1 MLEGVS
7 PLFLRV
13 SKLLLL
19 SFFFVVCLFTFDYAS
34 AGNIPVIVD
43 TPTPGGNLLPDPFAG
58 ASPGMTPAPNLPPVL
73 TLPDGTLING
83 LPPSSPNSPDGGGGG
98 QDANPAPSTQTGETP
113 VTQVVSDCSE
123 GFFASLNCFVI
134 NFFGSFVAIAG
145 LTFDTAVGLFII
157 QFGDQYLNTNLGW
170 TIERLWTTVRDI
182 FNLLFIFGL
191 VYIGFQIILGTNESQ
206 AKRTI
211 PLLIIAGLLVN
222 FSLFIV
228 KFIVD
233 FANLAAYQIYTLFS
247 AIGANQAPATA
258 VSNLGGLPSI
268 STAFLNSLGVGQ
280 ILSVVAVNQEFLYLI
295 GLLVIFA
302 VLIYVFF
309 MGAILITIR
318 FAVLLMYIVFSPAM
332 FLGWV
337 FPGMQGI
344 TDKYW
349 RGLLGQAFFAPAL
362 LFMLYLS
369 YRVIDG
375 YNAAMRSS
383 LYEINN
389 GLVNSGANTDNAE
402 AVVNQEQLVGAFVD
416 VMPFFVMVVVFLIAS
431 MVVARKMADSGG
443 SMVMKINNYGIGKLN
458 GALRGT
464 GAFAGGVAAGAGG
477 YMAYKGIDKAA
488 NSNNAASRFVG
499 RTLTFTGARDKAEKS
514 FKGSPLGEWKENR
527 KKQSSALAV
536 RKSDSDLASLI
547 SRTPKSSEDQ
557 IKFEQG
563 ITDATS
569 SQIIDQLKEHKP
581 GSEAYQRIVGAL
593 SPSQVSKILEAKDDE
608 FSPAKKAE
616 FAQARALTVEN
627 RLTSAPIGSSEK
639 DKKEFYS
646 KNPDVSVRFK
656 KAIEKDA
663 SADDLKQLGLAKL
676 RDNAEYITAAKMD
689 DLKSKLS
696 PTEWGVLNSERRRK
710 LISNFETDPYS
721 VFKTVDGKYK
731 KDVEIAKLPADI
743 LTHKNATTSLSTK
756 VLEVILRENLLN
768 NDDRAKIRDN
778 VTKAD
783 GGGDGRVNKM
793 KAFLNE
799 SPIGQMF

>member
-1 MLEGVS
+1 MLEGIS
-7 PLFLRV
+7 PYFLRV

-19 SFFFVVCLFTFDYAS
+19 SFFFVAIAIGTSDVALAQGGGADAGQFANNPAFPIGGPGTF
-34 AGNIPVIVD
+34 PV
-43 TPTPGGNLLPDPFAG
+43 PGGPNNPISPSNPGG
-58 ASPGMTPAPNLPPVL
+58 AV
-73 TLPDGTLING
+73 
-83 LPPSSPNSPDGGGGG
+83 GGG
-98 QDANPAPSTQTGETP
+98 QDTNPAPAAQNAEIPPPQIET
-113 VTQVVSDCSE
+113 DCSS

-389 GLVNSGANTDNAE
+389 GLVNSGANTGG
-402 AVVNQEQLVGAFVD
+402 VVEQQVLVGAFVD

-443 SMVMKINNYGIGKLN
+443 SMVMKINDYGIGKLN
-458 GALRGT
+458 GALG
-464 GAFAGGVAAGAGG
+464 GALGA
-477 YMAYKGIDKAA
+477 
-488 NSNNAASRFVG
+488 STSFVG
-499 RTLTFTGARDKAEKS
+499 RNTIGRASEKLYDVNERLEGSRSGRFLKGAVTAASLGTLNERSRQNILNAGKKAKFGGSYSRSDDKSFAKEQKATQYKVGEQIKTDTIINRGIEALQRQENGRTLSADEVQSVEAMKARVAGLSKSEIEELDSSTAVSVAPYFTTNQIDVISKSEKISDANKGKIITKRQEFVSKSVQTASGAVSEKLTGLSIDQIESMDSNWIVKNAENFSESQFEDIKKSKKFNDSQKESFVAARNKFVNDTLASTGAEAVAGFKKLFTVVDANGVEKPRKPGEVAKYSDKILMNEYA
-514 FKGSPLGEWKENR
+514 FPYL
-527 KKQSSALAV
+527 
-536 RKSDSDLASLI
+536 SD
-547 SRTPKSSEDQ
+547 KV
-557 IKFEQG
+557 
-563 ITDATS
+563 
-569 SQIIDQLKEHKP
+569 LKEIATK
-581 GSEAYQRIVGAL
+581 GNL
-593 SPSQVSKILEAKDDE
+593 SPAQQRDLQNKIL
-608 FSPAKKAE
+608 
-616 FAQARALTVEN
+616 
-627 RLTSAPIGSSEK
+627 TSRIQH
-639 DKKEFYS
+639 
-646 KNPDVSVRFK
+646 R
-656 KAIEKDA
+656 
-663 SADDLKQLGLAKL
+663 SAAG
-676 RDNAEYITAAKMD
+676 YFTSTHAANN
-689 DLKSKLS
+689 
-696 PTEWGVLNSERRRK
+696 WG
-710 LISNFETDPYS
+710 
-721 VFKTVDGKYK
+721 
-731 KDVEIAKLPADI
+731 
-743 LTHKNATTSLSTK
+743 
-756 VLEVILRENLLN
+756 
-768 NDDRAKIRDN
+768 
-778 VTKAD
+778 
-783 GGGDGRVNKM
+783 
-793 KAFLNE
+793 
-799 SPIGQMF
+799 